1 MHIENPLFQLIIYKL
16 LMGEKE
22 VYPWSSSPINLQDFL
37 GERSQFERHVSKVYN
52 NSVED
57 I

>member
-1 MHIENPLFQLIIYKL
+1 
-16 LMGEKE
+16 MGEKE

-37 GERSQFERHVSKVYN
+37 GERSQFERHASKVYN